1 MSIYDYPPSR
11 AVLHGGPVVLS
22 AMSEHYGPALNAAE
36 LDESG
41 AEYILSNPR
50 NFPYVTKVRNILY
63 AFLSLVTYSLF
74 TLTQMSLALGL
85 NNRGGSLK
93 LHLDYIR
100 SEFHTLAK
108 AIFAVITIPGKGGR
122 RKQDAAPI
130 ETFTFVDLK
139 GLYRWTTREAAWPAF
154 LLEVEAYISQWKAP
168 RSGPFANQ
176 SSPSMFACVVCEVS
190 FPRGGKLLSSDKR
203 HQFYSP
209 TIFKLQAQVLNG
221 VEIPI
226 PHRCEFCRHEE
237 CLKSLEV
244 CDCTCTTITFM

>member
-1 MSIYDYPPSR
+1 MRPNWTRVGQNIFYPIPGIFLTLPRYETFIY
-11 AVLHGGPVVLS
+11 G
-22 AMSEHYGPALNAAE
+22 
-36 LDESG
+36 
-41 AEYILSNPR
+41 
-50 NFPYVTKVRNILY
+50 
-63 AFLSLVTYSLF
+63 FLFLGTYSLF
-74 TLTQMSLALGL
+74 TLPQMSLALGL
-85 NNRGGSLK
+85 TNRGGSLK

-100 SEFHTLAK
+100 TEFHTLAK
-108 AIFAVITIPGKGGR
+108 SIFAPITIPGKGGR
-122 RKQDAAPI
+122 RKQDAAPL
-130 ETFTFVDLK
+130 ETFTFADLK

-176 SSPSMFACVVCEVS
+176 SSPSMFACVVCKVS

-244 CDCTCTTITFM
+244 CNCTCTTITFM